1 MDLQLIP
8 HKTDTARQLLSR
20 AGPSTEKLAPGLRML
35 LITIDGRKTLAELMI
50 VARGIGLP
58 DTTFRRLHAERLISW
73 QGTEVKTAAE
83 TVART
88 VARTEGETERAKR
101 LVRAKFFAL
110 DLAAR
115 MLAGRDQALREQAR
129 AVDSESSFQRWIE
142 DCSATIASAADEER
156 AALFRERVSQC

>member
-20 AGPSTEKLAPGLRML
+20 AGPGTEKLAPALRML
-35 LITIDGRKTLAELMI
+35 LITIDGRKTLAELMV

-58 DTTFRRLHAERLISW
+58 DTTFRRLHGERLISW
-73 QGTEVKTAAE
+73 QDAAQPARSIEDKAKTES
-83 TVART
+83 
-88 VARTEGETERAKR
+88 ETERAKR

-129 AVDSESSFQRWIE
+129 SVDSESSFQRWIE
-142 DCSATIASAADEER
+142 DCAATIASAADEER